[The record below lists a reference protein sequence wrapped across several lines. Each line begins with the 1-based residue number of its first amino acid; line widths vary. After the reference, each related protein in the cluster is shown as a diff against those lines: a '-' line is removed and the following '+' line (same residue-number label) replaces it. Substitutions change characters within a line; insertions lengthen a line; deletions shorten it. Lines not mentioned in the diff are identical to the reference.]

1 MSSILRVAIDIF
13 SVLIY
18 DRLVLEK
25 CLVNSS
31 NSIAGKLDTIRGTDS
46 VTSAYP
52 LPLISPSFARTGQI
66 EIRWAR
72 IITPHFSSPLGY
84 LIGVLNGDQRVSER
98 T

>member
-1 MSSILRVAIDIF
+1 VAIEIF

-18 DRLVLEK
+18 DLLGLEK
-25 CLVNSS
+25 SLVNSS
-31 NSIAGKLDTIRGTDS
+31 NSIAGKLGTIRGTDS

-72 IITPHFSSPLGY
+72 MNTPHLSSPLG
-84 LIGVLNGDQRVSER
+84 
-98 T
+98 